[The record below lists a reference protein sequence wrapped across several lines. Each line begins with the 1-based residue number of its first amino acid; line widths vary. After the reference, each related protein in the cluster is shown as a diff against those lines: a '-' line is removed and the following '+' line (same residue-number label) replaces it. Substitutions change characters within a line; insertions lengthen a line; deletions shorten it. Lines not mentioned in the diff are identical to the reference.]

1 MPLKELGLNFRQLR
15 VYTINRVSI
24 SNNEQ
29 LSNSELLLHILCVW
43 MGALYCLL
51 SRIEAW
57 CFHLYHR
64 HDHHLVA
71 KTGKDQKGSSHT
83 RDMSAPSTCLLPS
96 AWLPGEKGRE
106 NYIFFIS
113 LLLWSHTMLDVNS
126 LLFSDASAS

>member
-1 MPLKELGLNFRQLR
+1 M
-15 VYTINRVSI
+15 SI

-57 CFHLYHR
+57 GFHLYHR
-64 HDHHLVA
+64 HHHHLVA

-83 RDMSAPSTCLLPS
+83 RDMSAPSTCLL
-96 AWLPGEKGRE
+96 ALLGCLEKKGGK

>member
-106 NYIFFIS
+106 KLHFFHIFIVMVS
-113 LLLWSHTMLDVNS
+113 YHVGCELPP
-126 LLFSDASAS
+126 FSDASAS